1 MGYYKN
7 AKKLDDE
14 QEFLKSIIYNRYR
27 QNSNYSKIKNNMEF
41 IIFLSKLDKEILN
54 LLIKANYVVEENKIE
69 CLLNKEI
76 KGLHNFVENK
86 IIICTENAKRKTN
99 YRNKKNRP
107 NKDNFKTELAIR
119 KALRHEATHAIQ
131 KCNNNKIVGDIKNL
145 EGKLHQ
151 SKRKSLEFST
161 SNFSGTYEKEVE
173 AYILEDKP
181 KKVKNMIKKY
191 CL

>member
-1 MGYYKN
+1 
-7 AKKLDDE
+7 
-14 QEFLKSIIYNRYR
+14 
-27 QNSNYSKIKNNMEF
+27 MEF
-41 IIFLSKLDKEILN
+41 IIFLSKLDKEILD
-54 LLIKANYVVEENKIE
+54 LLIKANYTVEENKIE

-76 KGLHNFVENK
+76 KGLHNFEENK

-99 YRNKKNRP
+99 YRNKRQYKN
-107 NKDNFKTELAIR
+107 KHNFKTELAIR

-131 KCNNNKIVGDIKNL
+131 KCNDNKTVGDIKDL
-145 EGKLHQ
+145 EDKLHP
-151 SKRKSLEFST
+151 SKRKALGFST

>member
-1 MGYYKN
+1 
-7 AKKLDDE
+7 
-14 QEFLKSIIYNRYR
+14 
-27 QNSNYSKIKNNMEF
+27 MEF
-41 IIFLSKLDKEILN
+41 IIFLSKLDKEILD
-54 LLIKANYVVEENKIE
+54 LLIQANYIVEENKIE

-76 KGLHNFVENK
+76 RGLHNFEENK

-99 YRNKKNRP
+99 YRNEKKRP
-107 NKDNFKTELAIR
+107 NKNNFKTELAIR

-131 KCNNNKIVGDIKNL
+131 KCNDNKIVSDIKNL

-151 SKRKSLEFST
+151 SKRNALEFST
-161 SNFSGTYEKEVE
+161 SNFSGTYAKEVE

-181 KKVKNMIKKY
+181 KKVKKMIKKY

>member
-1 MGYYKN
+1 
-7 AKKLDDE
+7 
-14 QEFLKSIIYNRYR
+14 
-27 QNSNYSKIKNNMEF
+27 MEF
-41 IIFLSKLDKEILN
+41 VLFLSKLDKEILN
-54 LLIKANYVVEENKIE
+54 LLMKANYVIEENKIE
-69 CLLNKEI
+69 CQLNKEI

-99 YRNKKNRP
+99 YRNEKKRQ

-119 KALRHEATHAIQ
+119 RALRHEATHAIQ

-161 SNFSGTYEKEVE
+161 SNFSGTYAKEVE

-181 KKVKNMIKKY
+181 RKVKKLIKKY

>member
-1 MGYYKN
+1 
-7 AKKLDDE
+7 
-14 QEFLKSIIYNRYR
+14 
-27 QNSNYSKIKNNMEF
+27 MEF
-41 IIFLSKLDKEILN
+41 IIFLSKLDKEILD
-54 LLIKANYVVEENKIE
+54 LLIKAKYAVEENKIE

-76 KGLHNFVENK
+76 KGLHNFEENK
-86 IIICTENAKRKTN
+86 IIICTENSKRKTN
-99 YRNKKNRP
+99 YRNKKQLP
-107 NKDNFKTELAIR
+107 NKDNFKTEKAIR

-151 SKRKSLEFST
+151 SKWKALEFST

-173 AYILEDKP
+173 AYIFEDKP
-181 KKVKNMIKKY
+181 KQVKKMLTKY

>member
-1 MGYYKN
+1 
-7 AKKLDDE
+7 
-14 QEFLKSIIYNRYR
+14 
-27 QNSNYSKIKNNMEF
+27 MEF
-41 IIFLSKLDKEILN
+41 IIFLSKLDKEILD
-54 LLIKANYVVEENKIE
+54 LLIKANYIVEENKIE

-99 YRNKKNRP
+99 YRKKKQGP

-119 KALRHEATHAIQ
+119 KALRHEATHVIQ
-131 KCNNNKIVGDIKNL
+131 KCNDNKIVGEINKL
-145 EGKLHQ
+145 ESKLNK
-151 SKRKSLEFST
+151 SKRKALEFST

-173 AYILEDKP
+173 AYYLEEKP
-181 KKVKNMIKKY
+181 KTIKNMIEKY

>member
-1 MGYYKN
+1 
-7 AKKLDDE
+7 
-14 QEFLKSIIYNRYR
+14 
-27 QNSNYSKIKNNMEF
+27 MEF
-41 IIFLSKLDKEILN
+41 IIFLGKLDKEILD
-54 LLIKANYVVEENKIE
+54 LLIQANYVVEENKIE

-99 YRNKKNRP
+99 YRNKKKRP

-131 KCNNNKIVGDIKNL
+131 KCNNNKTVGDIKKL
-145 EGKLHQ
+145 ESKLHQ
-151 SKRKSLEFST
+151 SKRKALAFS
-161 SNFSGTYEKEVE
+161 SANFSGTYAKEVE
-173 AYILEDKP
+173 AYVLEDKP
-181 KKVKNMIKKY
+181 KKVRKLIEKY